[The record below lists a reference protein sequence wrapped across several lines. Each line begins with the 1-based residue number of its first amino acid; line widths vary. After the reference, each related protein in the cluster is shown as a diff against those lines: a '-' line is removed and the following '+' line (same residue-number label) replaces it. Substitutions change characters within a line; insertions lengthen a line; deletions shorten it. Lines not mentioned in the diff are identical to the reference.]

1 MMTTAKQLIDTA
13 QNQARVA
20 AYLAQCRVVGL
31 NENESL
37 MPPTAEETTE
47 LIKFLQAA
55 GSNPLVIGS
64 VGVLSHLRSV
74 DPNLGYRPTVDL
86 DLWVTRLPAT
96 LPPGWSRDPEAI
108 GVPCWISPSGGRVDF
123 LMPSQALPGSKTP
136 RALEPDESTAGTD
149 FPVAS
154 LTSILRLKLNSV
166 REKDLA
172 DAIALVRAH
181 QRVPSREE
189 LGGLNTT
196 QRENYELLGQWF
208 KYRPHG
214 NYGE

>member
-1 MMTTAKQLIDTA
+1 
-13 QNQARVA
+13 
-20 AYLAQCRVVGL
+20 
-31 NENESL
+31 
-37 MPPTAEETTE
+37 
-47 LIKFLQAA
+47 
-55 GSNPLVIGS
+55 
-64 VGVLSHLRSV
+64 
-74 DPNLGYRPTVDL
+74 
-86 DLWVTRLPAT
+86 
-96 LPPGWSRDPEAI
+96 
-108 GVPCWISPSGGRVDF
+108 
-123 LMPSQALPGSKTP
+123 
-136 RALEPDESTAGTD
+136 LEPDESTAGTD

-196 QRENYELLGQWF
+196 QRENYELLCQWF